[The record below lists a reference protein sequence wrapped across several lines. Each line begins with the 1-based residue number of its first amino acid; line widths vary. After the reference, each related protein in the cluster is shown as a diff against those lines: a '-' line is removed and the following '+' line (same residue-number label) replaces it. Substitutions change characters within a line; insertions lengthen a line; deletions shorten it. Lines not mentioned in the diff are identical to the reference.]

1 MIDDIHAQYGRSN
14 QPEQSNQT
22 GPTGQDQTGPP
33 TDQRLPSPQTNS
45 EQSPTKNEPMGNL
58 EGNAS
63 PGHMSGQ
70 NGHMDAGVTGQHSL
84 DSMSSAMTQA
94 FVPDNVQTAFP
105 SPQGKFYSRICDRK
119 IGSLNKTSSII
130 KFDGFTV

>member
-105 SPQGKFYSRICDRK
+105 SPQGKFYS
-119 IGSLNKTSSII
+119 II
-130 KFDGFTV
+130 YDTKMFIE